1 MQKMLKTTAA
11 FSALFAV
18 SMPLTQAAD
27 IGNDFTVEVILS
39 AQCRAVDTGT
49 KTLDFGTYTAF
60 QAGIQNATGINIEFE
75 CTRGLVPTTV
85 AFDTTNGT
93 AIGGGVVGGLNYD
106 MAFATAVVTNGD
118 AATSAADDIGTAD
131 LRSYAITGTM
141 GADQAGATA
150 AAVSHTR
157 TLIVSY

>member
-1 MQKMLKTTAA
+1 MLKKALIA
-11 FSALFAV
+11 SGLFAV

-27 IGNDFTVEVILS
+27 ISNDFTVSVTLS
-39 AQCRAVDTGT
+39 AQCQAKDTGT

-60 QAGIQNATGINIEFE
+60 QADAQDATGIDIEFE
-75 CTRGLVPTTV
+75 CTRGLVPTSV

-106 MAFATAVVTNGD
+106 MEIATAVVTDGTD
-118 AATSAADDIGTAD
+118 STSAAADIGKAD
-131 LRSYAITGTM
+131 LRSYAISGTM
-141 GADQAGATA
+141 AASQAGEVGATA
-150 AAVSHTR
+150 SHTR

>member
-1 MQKMLKTTAA
+1 MQRMIRTTLA

-27 IGNDFTVEVILS
+27 ISNSFTVEVVLS
-39 AQCRAVDTGT
+39 AQCRAKDSGT

-60 QAGIQNATGINIEFE
+60 QVGVQNATGIDIEFE
-75 CTRGLVPTTV
+75 CTRGLVPTSV
-85 AFDTTNGT
+85 AFDTVNGT

-106 MAFATAVVTNGD
+106 MAFAAAVVTAGD

-131 LRSYAITGTM
+131 LRSYAISGTM

-157 TLIVSY
+157 MLIVSY

>member
-1 MQKMLKTTAA
+1 MKTMIKTTLAV
-11 FSALFAV
+11 SALFAV

-27 IGNDFTVEVILS
+27 IANTFDVEVVLS
-39 AQCRAVDTGT
+39 AQCRAKDDAT

-60 QAGIQNATGINIEFE
+60 QATVKNATGINIEFE
-75 CTRGLVPTTV
+75 CTRGLAPSSV

-93 AIGGGVVGGLNYD
+93 AAGGGVVGGLNYD
-106 MAFATAVVTNGD
+106 MAFATAVVTAGD

-131 LRSYAITGTM
+131 VRSYAISGTM

-150 AAVSHTR
+150 GALTHER

>member
-1 MQKMLKTTAA
+1 MQRMIRTTLAA
-11 FSALFAV
+11 SAMFAV

-27 IGNDFTVEVILS
+27 ISNSFTVAVVLS
-39 AQCRAVDTGT
+39 AQCRATDSGT

-60 QAGIQNATGINIEFE
+60 QAGVQNATGIDIEFE
-75 CTRGLVPTTV
+75 CTRGLVPTSV
-85 AFDTTNGT
+85 AFDATNGT
-93 AIGGGVVGGLNYD
+93 AIGGGVIGGLNYD
-106 MAFATAVVTNGD
+106 MEFAAAVVTDGD

-131 LRSYAITGTM
+131 VRSYAITGTM
-141 GADQAGATA
+141 GALQAGQVG